1 MPVFDAIEQVKTL
14 AKAEQEGDPVAHRRV
29 VEAVHKLQL
38 QLESPFDTA
47 LRVRF
52 QVSNTVFLFACETSI
67 LTRTFLSRSKTLLY
81 ASPSSTG
88 SCNR

>member
-1 MPVFDAIEQVKTL
+1 MSVFDTIEQVKTL
-14 AKAEQEGDPVAHRRV
+14 AKAEQDGDPVAHRKV

-52 QVSNTVFLFACETSI
+52 QVRMWS
-67 LTRTFLSRSKTLLY
+67 
-81 ASPSSTG
+81 
-88 SCNR
+88 